1 MNVMAKAHK
10 LTKLAFKNTD
20 VAVGSAK
27 VSYRE
32 VFRIYL
38 KQAHKEYKAMSKY
51 ADQITKTEAFIK
63 ELEAADTQGFIIVIG
78 ELRVCVNA
86 ELGHATNVLKAPV
99 YMNIEDAVY
108 WASRIQNGK
117 GDKGE
122 VVGKFSQLKYEIEQQ
137 KELIKTLKSF

>member
-1 MNVMAKAHK
+1 MNVMAKAHE
-10 LTKLAFKNTD
+10 LARTV
-20 VAVGSAK
+20 VANAPGKGVYA
-27 VSYRE
+27 YTLRHALIH
-32 VFRIYL
+32 F
-38 KQAHKEYKAMSKY
+38 HKEYKAMSKY